1 MEKLMMSDLRPQ
13 SLVALDNSI
22 WPDADYLAL
31 ALILENN
38 GSSIRV
44 LPVHNDLA
52 KAGGDDVIVAPED
65 SGLDF
70 TIVVVGQQ
78 PFSLPVTA
86 FSGTS
91 RRICEELFVWMKS
104 ERSVPYSKC
113 SGSGVEQIHGSSAI
127 RWRQGFIN
135 AFEKFR
141 LNCWKREFI
150 STGEEAATRQ
160 ALPSLAA
167 ILDSLQSQRQGGV
180 LADKSSK
187 LSIGKRD
194 QGDLATTA
202 SKLCRDMG
210 CEENQISQLEKMS
223 EADIFELLTNILKK

>member
-1 MEKLMMSDLRPQ
+1 MMSDLRPQ

-31 ALILENN
+31 AVILENN

-52 KAGGDDVIVAPED
+52 KAGGDDVIVAPVD

-70 TIVVVGQQ
+70 TIVAVGQQ
-78 PFSLPVTA
+78 PLSLPVTA
-86 FSGTS
+86 FAGTS
-91 RRICEELFVWMKS
+91 RRIREELFVWLKS
-104 ERSVPYSKC
+104 ERPDPYSQS
-113 SGSGVEQIHGSSAI
+113 SGSGAEQIYGSSAI

-150 STGEEAATRQ
+150 SAGEETATRQ
-160 ALPSLAA
+160 DLPSLAA
-167 ILDSLQSQRQGGV
+167 MLHSLQSQRQGGV

-187 LSIGKRD
+187 LTAGTMHGHGS
-194 QGDLATTA
+194 LAKAA
-202 SKLCRDMG
+202 SKLCREMG
-210 CEENQISQLEKMS
+210 CEDKKISQLENMS
-223 EADIFELLTNILKK
+223 EADIFEILTNILKK